1 MASVYFLS
9 LGPGGVDNVT
19 WGTIRTL
26 QNCDRIYCFGTNSQS
41 FAAETLSLLPV
52 KSPVHVVVVPMQKDR
67 EATWKVYQDLA
78 TEIKERLSMGER
90 IAVAT
95 EGDSGIYATT
105 HYVKDIL
112 DNSGVKTEQFGGVPS
127 FIAASARAGLHLV
140 SQKERLLVVPG
151 MISLQEIVD
160 MVENG
165 TTVVIM
171 KLSMAVD
178 VIHECMKRYPAYQ
191 YHYFSHIGRSEEFYS
206 HDREAL
212 LQQDFPYF
220 SLMIIK
226 HA

>member
-9 LGPGGVDNVT
+9 LGPGGVENVT
-19 WGTIRTL
+19 WGTIKIL
-26 QNCDRIYCFGTNSQS
+26 QRCDRIYCFGTSSQS
-41 FAAETLSLLPV
+41 FAAKTLFLLPINAPIQVV
-52 KSPVHVVVVPMQKDR
+52 KIPMQKDR

-78 TEIKERLSMGER
+78 SEIKEKHSLGEK

-105 HYVKDIL
+105 HYVKDLL
-112 DNSGVKTEQFGGVPS
+112 DQSGVKTEQWGGIPS
-127 FIAASARAGLHLV
+127 FIAAGARAGLHLV

-151 MISLQEIVD
+151 MITLQEITD
-160 MVENG
+160 LVENR

-171 KLSMAVD
+171 KLSMATDIV
-178 VIHECMKRYPAYQ
+178 HECMKLHPEYQ
-191 YHYFSHIGRSEEFYS
+191 YHYFSHIGQPEEVYLY
-206 HDREAL
+206 DREIL

-226 HA
+226 HP

>member
-1 MASVYFLS
+1 MAKVYFLS

-19 WGTIRTL
+19 CGTIKIL
-26 QNCDRIYCFGTNSQS
+26 QNCDCIYCFGTNSHS
-41 FAAETLSLLPV
+41 FAADTLSLLPIQA
-52 KSPVHVVVVPMQKDR
+52 PVHVVVVPMQKDR

-78 TEIKERLSMGER
+78 AEIKERYSMGEE

-95 EGDSGIYATT
+95 EGDSGVYATT

-112 DNSGVKTEQFGGVPS
+112 DEAGVKTEQLGGIPS

-151 MISLQEIVD
+151 IISMEEIVD

-171 KLSMAVD
+171 KLSLATEI
-178 VIHECMKRYPAYQ
+178 IHECMERYPEYQ
-191 YHYFSHIGRSEEFYS
+191 YHFFSHIGQPEEIYS

-212 LQQDFPYF
+212 LKQEFPYF

-226 HA
+226 HP

>member
-9 LGPGGVDNVT
+9 LGPGGAENVT
-19 WGTIRTL
+19 LGTIKIL
-26 QNCDRIYCFGTNSQS
+26 QRCDRIYCFGTSSQS
-41 FAAETLSLLPV
+41 FAAKTLSLLPINA
-52 KSPVHVVVVPMQKDR
+52 PIHVVTVPMQKDR
-67 EATWKVYQDLA
+67 EETWKVYQDLA
-78 TEIKERLSMGER
+78 AEIKEKHSLGEE

-105 HYVKDIL
+105 HYVKDLL
-112 DNSGVKTEQFGGVPS
+112 DQSGVETQQWGGIPS

-151 MISLQEIVD
+151 MISLQEITD
-160 MVENG
+160 LVEKS

-171 KLSMAVD
+171 KLSMATDIV
-178 VIHECMKRYPAYQ
+178 HECMKLHPEYQ
-191 YHYFSHIGRSEEFYS
+191 YHYFSHIGQLEEVYL
-206 HDREAL
+206 HDREIL

-220 SLMIIK
+220 SLLIIK